1 MGRANNS
8 KWNKYLR
15 NNGAGS
21 RPLEQLSFPS
31 QGGRVG
37 ARVPQPQQR
46 YSRPLQRRG
55 CRVRWS
61 RGRSPPPA
69 GLYRRR
75 RPGRFPP
82 SRRTASNPDNG
93 KTQRRR
99 ELETHFTRS
108 VLLSMWYNIENHRS
122 LLFLSSLPRFNRNTG
137 GRGWK
142 LRGQNKKETSERT
155 CLWWCLHH

>member
-1 MGRANNS
+1 M
-8 KWNKYLR
+8 
-15 NNGAGS
+15 
-21 RPLEQLSFPS
+21 
-31 QGGRVG
+31 G

-122 LLFLSSLPRFNRNTG
+122 LLFLSSLPRFNREH
-137 GRGWK
+137 GRKGMEITRTK
-142 LRGQNKKETSERT
+142 QERNLRKDMFVMMPSSLTQIMIMCTCSFLLELIRFIVNRERIM
-155 CLWWCLHH
+155 LK